1 MPSAL
6 YVFSKEKH
14 LKKKK
19 NPPWLHKSYQLPLGR
34 HLQGESIHKGFR
46 DGTGGYEFL
55 IFTNHF
61 CSFCC
66 KWFSSCS
73 KRNLLLLS
81 PIPHNFTSDRC
92 VEGIKIIRSIFL
104 HVCKEAFALLHTYNT
119 GKHKTTQQ
127 NQIRLYLQPF
137 PKKDSII
144 PTPSVRHK
152 PASVLLSRL
161 AAQFYL
167 LDARTKASRR
177 SAATLKKTS
186 GLSTAPTD
194 LGCGKRPQ

>member
-19 NPPWLHKSYQLPLGR
+19 KPTLAPQKLSTSSGETPTGR
-34 HLQGESIHKGFR
+34 EHAFR

-194 LGCGKRPQ
+194 LGYGKRPQ

>member
-19 NPPWLHKSYQLPLGR
+19 KPTLAPQKLSTSSGETPTGR
-34 HLQGESIHKGFR
+34 EHAFR